1 MDADTPPRIPAQQTN
16 YRATDAVI
24 NVSVPAAAKIYVNDK
39 LTSST
44 GSARR
49 FVSRDLEPGYKFE
62 YEVRAEME
70 VDGRM
75 VQEVKTVKLT
85 SGQSTNLE
93 FSLNPE
99 NQPETDIA
107 SKPVETKVTLRVP
120 AQATVT
126 LAGNEMQT
134 LGETRVFSTAALAKG
149 ETWEN
154 YDIVVTM
161 LRDGKP
167 VTKRKV
173 IDLIGG
179 DQREIVFDFNADEV
193 ASL

>member
-1 MDADTPPRIPAQQTN
+1 M
-16 YRATDAVI
+16 
-24 NVSVPAAAKIYVNDK
+24 NDK